1 VGGLAP
7 SCLGLTRGGE
17 VVGQARDVSGNRG
30 NGWEGRMLWAARN
43 SMLAVK

>member
-1 VGGLAP
+1 MGGLAP

-30 NGWEGRMLWAARN
+30 NGWEERMLWAARN
-43 SMLAVK
+43 SLLAVK